1 MNNKKQTGQIST
13 EEPGKLR
20 GKGSEHEERT
30 GKPLWLAAMAVLGI
44 VFGDIGT
51 SPLYALQK
59 CFTGHGS
66 VDFSPTHVLGLL
78 SLIFWSLLL
87 VIAIKYI
94 AYVMRASNEREG
106 GILAL
111 MALVEPAHTKDG
123 SQRKWL
129 LIIGVFGAAL
139 LYGDGMITPAI
150 SVLSAVEG
158 LRVIN
163 TGFEFYIIPIAV
175 VILVVLFVFQKQGTA
190 RVGSLF
196 GPVMMIWFLLLLIS
210 GLVGMAKDFSVIRA
224 INPVYA
230 IQFFASAG
238 FDGFLVLG
246 AVFLVV
252 TGGEALYAD
261 IGHFGKKPIRL
272 GWFLL
277 VMPALVI
284 NYFGQGAVL
293 LNNPDLAGKQVFY
306 YLLPGWSLYPMVVM
320 ATLATIIASQAI
332 ISASFSLTRQAVILG
347 YLPQLKLLQTSSKQ
361 AGQIYIPFVNLIL
374 MIATIGLVLGFRKSV
389 NLAGAYGVA
398 VSMTMLITTVLMF
411 ITAREKWKWPLTA
424 VILITVFFLL
434 IDMAFLSAN
443 MFKITKGGYFPILIG
458 LLVFTLMMVWHAGN
472 ARLVPAGGKK
482 QRSLDT
488 FLKHIKKLSP
498 DRIPGTAVFLT
509 SEAEQVSLLMMKYL
523 EFFKVLNEDVVL
535 LTPEIKDE
543 PRVPSEERVEIE
555 ELGEGITKL
564 VVNFGFMEN
573 PNIPNILK
581 NTEINGKTIDL
592 EKVVYYI
599 EYPRMEYGGKWN
611 RKKFISKLYSFMAKN
626 AANPISFFGIP
637 FDQVLEVGV
646 RVSLK

>member
-1 MNNKKQTGQIST
+1 MNDRKQTGQIST
-13 EEPGKLR
+13 EEPDRLR
-20 GKGSEHEERT
+20 GKSAEREEPG
-30 GKPLWLAAMAVLGI
+30 GKPLWLAALAVLGI

-66 VDFSPTHVLGLL
+66 VAFSPAHVLGLL
-78 SLIFWSLLL
+78 SLIFWSLVL
-87 VIAIKYI
+87 VIAVKYI
-94 AYVMRASNEREG
+94 AYVMRASNENEG

-111 MALVEPAHTKDG
+111 MALVEPAKAKEG
-123 SQRKWL
+123 SKRKWL
-129 LIIGVFGAAL
+129 IIIGVFGAAL

-158 LRVIN
+158 LRVID
-163 TGFEFYIIPIAV
+163 TGFESFIIPVAV
-175 VILVVLFVFQKQGTA
+175 VILILLFVFQKQGTS

-196 GPVMMIWFLLLLIS
+196 GPVMMLWFTVLIVS
-210 GLVGMAKDFSVIRA
+210 GLVGIFKDASVVRALNPIYAVRFFS
-224 INPVYA
+224 
-230 IQFFASAG
+230 SSG

-306 YLLPGWSLYPMVVM
+306 YLLPGWSLYPMVIM

-361 AGQIYIPFVNLIL
+361 AGQVYIPMVNYIL
-374 MIATIGLVLGFRKSV
+374 MVATIGLVFGFQKSV

-411 ITAREKWKWPLTA
+411 VAAREKWKWPLTIVLLVTA
-424 VILITVFFLL
+424 FFLL
-434 IDMAFLSAN
+434 IDIAFLSAN
-443 MFKITKGGYFPILIG
+443 MFKISRGGYFPILIG
-458 LLVFTLMMVWHAGN
+458 IVIFILMMVWRTGN
-472 ARLVPAGGKK
+472 TRMVPAGGKK
-482 QRSLDT
+482 QRSLDN
-488 FLKHIKKLSP
+488 FMHRVKELSP
-498 DRIPGTAVFLT
+498 ERFPGTAVFLT
-509 SEAEQVSLLMMKYL
+509 NEIEQVSLLMMRYL
-523 EFFKVLNEDVVL
+523 EFVKVLNEDVVL
-535 LTPEIKDE
+535 LMPEIEDK
-543 PRVPSEERVEIE
+543 PRVSSDERVEE
-555 ELGEGITKL
+555 EDLGEGITKL
-564 VVNFGFMEN
+564 VVHFGYMEN

-581 NTEINGKTIDL
+581 NTEINGKTIDV
-592 EKVVYYI
+592 EKVVYYV
-599 EYPRMEYGGKWN
+599 EYPRMMYGGKGF
-611 RKKFISKLYSFMAKN
+611 RKKFISKIYSFMAKN

-637 FDQVLEVGV
+637 LDQVLEVGV

>member
-1 MNNKKQTGQIST
+1 MNDKKQAGQIST
-13 EEPGKLR
+13 EEPDKLR
-20 GKGSEHEERT
+20 GKKYGDQEPA
-30 GKPLWLAAMAVLGI
+30 GKQLWLAALAVLGV

-66 VDFSPTHVLGLL
+66 VEFSSTHVLGLL
-78 SLIFWSLLL
+78 SLIFWSLVL

-111 MALVEPAHTKDG
+111 MALIEPAHTKDG
-123 SQRKWL
+123 SRRKWL
-129 LIIGVFGAAL
+129 IIIGVFGAAL

-158 LRVIN
+158 LKVIDTN
-163 TGFEFYIIPIAV
+163 FESFVIPIAV
-175 VILVVLFVFQKQGTA
+175 VILILLFIFQKQGTS

-196 GPVMMIWFLLLLIS
+196 GPVMMVWFIILIIS
-210 GLVGMAKDFSVIRA
+210 GIVGIAKETSVIRA
-224 INPVYA
+224 INPLYA
-230 IQFFASAG
+230 IQFFSTSG

-272 GWFLL
+272 IWFLL

-293 LNNPDLAGKQVFY
+293 LSNPELAGKQVFF
-306 YLLPGWSLYPMVVM
+306 YLLPGWSLYPMIVM

-361 AGQIYIPFVNLIL
+361 AGQIYIPFVNLLL
-374 MIATIGLVLGFRKSV
+374 MIATIGLVLGFKRSV

-398 VSMTMLITTVLMF
+398 VSMTMLITTILMF
-411 ITAREKWKWPLTA
+411 IAAREKWNWPLT
-424 VILITVFFLL
+424 VVVLITTLFLL
-434 IDMAFLSAN
+434 IDLAFLSAN

-458 LLVFTLMMVWHAGN
+458 LAVFTLMMVWHTGN

-488 FLKHIKKLSP
+488 FMERIKEVTP
-498 DRIPGTAVFLT
+498 ERFPGTAVFLT
-509 SEAEQVSLLMMKYL
+509 TEIEQVSLLMMRYL
-523 EFFKVLNEDVVL
+523 EFFKVLNEDVIL
-535 LTPEIKDE
+535 LMPEIKAE
-543 PRVPSEERVEIE
+543 PRVPSDKRVEVE
-555 ELGEGITKL
+555 DLGEGITKI
-564 VVNFGFMEN
+564 VVHFGFMEN

-581 NTEINGKTIDL
+581 NTEINGKTVDI
-592 EKVVYYI
+592 EKVVYYV
-599 EYPRMEYGGKWN
+599 EYPRMMYGGKWN
-611 RKKFISKLYSFMAKN
+611 SKKFISTVYSFMAKN

>member
-1 MNNKKQTGQIST
+1 MSNKKQTGQIST
-13 EEPGKLR
+13 EEPDKLR
-20 GKGSEHEERT
+20 GSNSEQGEPE
-30 GKPLWLAAMAVLGI
+30 GKSLWLAALAVLGI

-59 CFTGHGS
+59 CFSGHGS
-66 VDFSPTHVLGLL
+66 VEFSPAHVLGLL
-78 SLIFWSLLL
+78 SLIFWSLIL
-87 VIAIKYI
+87 VITVKYI
-94 AYVMRASNEREG
+94 AYVMRASNEKEG

-123 SQRKWL
+123 SRRKWL
-129 LIIGVFGAAL
+129 IIIGVFGAAL

-158 LRVIN
+158 LKVIN
-163 TGFEFYIIPIAV
+163 TDFESFIIPVTV
-175 VILVVLFVFQKQGTA
+175 VILVLLFIFQKQGTS

-196 GPVMMIWFLLLLIS
+196 GPVMMVWFTILIVS
-210 GLVGMAKDFSVIRA
+210 GLVGITKDLSVIRA

-230 IQFFASAG
+230 IRFFSTAG
-238 FDGFLVLG
+238 FEGFLVLG

-277 VMPALVI
+277 VLPALVI

-293 LNNPDLAGKQVFY
+293 LNNPGLAGKQVFY

-320 ATLATIIASQAI
+320 ATMATIIASQAI

-361 AGQIYIPFVNLIL
+361 AGQIYIPMVNYIL
-374 MIATIGLVLGFRKSV
+374 MIATIGLVLGFQKSV

-411 ITAREKWKWPLTA
+411 ITAREKWKWHLAIVLP
-424 VILITVFFLL
+424 VTVFFLL
-434 IDMAFLSAN
+434 IDIAFLSAN
-443 MFKITKGGYFPILIG
+443 MFKIAKGGYFPIMIG
-458 LLVFTLMMVWHAGN
+458 IVIFLLMMIWHTGN
-472 ARLVPAGGKK
+472 ARMVPAGGKK
-482 QRSLDT
+482 QRSLDS
-488 FLKHIKKLSP
+488 FMRRIKKLSP
-498 DRIPGTAVFLT
+498 ERFPGTAVFLT
-509 SEAEQVSLLMMKYL
+509 NEIEQVSLLMMRYL
-523 EFFKVLNEDVVL
+523 EFVKVLNENVVL
-535 LTPEIKDE
+535 LVPEIEDK
-543 PRVPSEERVEIE
+543 PRVSSDDRVEE
-555 ELGEGITKL
+555 EDLGEGITKL
-564 VVNFGFMEN
+564 VVHFGYMEN

-581 NTEINGKTIDL
+581 STEINGKKIDI

-599 EYPRMEYGGKWN
+599 EYPRMMYGGKGF
-611 RKKFISKLYSFMAKN
+611 RKKFISKVYSFMAKN